1 MIKLVLLVTLV
12 IAIISLLMNIL
23 MWIKIGNVSDKRKE
37 LKGEFI
43 KFQKDTTY
51 SLENHKQHIE
61 GLLYKMKQIG
71 YAPTQNI
78 LQSVQQP
85 VQNPIQKLAQ
95 QPTPQPDQQPT
106 PQPDQQPTP
115 QPDQQPTQQPAQQ
128 PAPQSVQQSGKG
140 KHNKHGKS
148 RDRGSDKPQQPVV
161 IRTIYLGINSDD
173 FFFDNEVDEQKNATS
188 KFIGYL
194 TSETDG
200 TFVPIDVERI
210 RSANVAAS
218 VKQQGLISLKDAQT
232 LIVVEAGKI
241 RKEEGGWLIQSPAVV
256 EFNK

>member
-1 MIKLVLLVTLV
+1 MIKLVLLATLV

-43 KFQKDTTY
+43 KFQKATNY

-78 LQSVQQP
+78 QQSVQQP
-85 VQNPIQKLAQ
+85 VQNPIQKPDL
-95 QPTPQPDQQPT
+95 QPD
-106 PQPDQQPTP
+106 P

-128 PAPQSVQQSGKG
+128 PSPQPVQQSGKG

-148 RDRGSDKPQQPVV
+148 RDKGSDKPQQPVV
-161 IRTIYLGINSDD
+161 IRTIYFGINSDD

>member
-43 KFQKDTTY
+43 KFQEDTTH

-85 VQNPIQKLAQ
+85 VQNPIQK
-95 QPTPQPDQQPT
+95 
-106 PQPDQQPTP
+106 PTP
-115 QPDQQPTQQPAQQ
+115 QPDQQPTQQPTQQ
-128 PAPQSVQQSGKG
+128 PAPQPVQQSGKG

-148 RDRGSDKPQQPVV
+148 RDKGSDKPQQPVV
-161 IRTIYLGINSDD
+161 IKTIYLGIYSDD

>member
-1 MIKLVLLVTLV
+1 MIRLVLLVTLV

-23 MWIKIGNVSDKRKE
+23 LWIRINSVSQKRKE
-37 LKGEFI
+37 LKGYLQDRIIPEINNAFN
-43 KFQKDTTY
+43 KHNERLQQ
-51 SLENHKQHIE
+51 LEA
-61 GLLYKMKQIG
+61 KMRMQS
-71 YAPTQNI
+71 YAP
-78 LQSVQQP
+78 QQTVRP
-85 VQNPIQKLAQ
+85 
-95 QPTPQPDQQPT
+95 
-106 PQPDQQPTP
+106 
-115 QPDQQPTQQPAQQ
+115 
-128 PAPQSVQQSGKG
+128 SVQQSTQPTATQFMQQQTQNQQLKRQSEQEQPQIQAQQKG
-140 KHNKHGKS
+140 KIKDKHTKN
-148 RDRGSDKPQQPVV
+148 RDKGSDKPQQPIV
-161 IRTIYLGINSDD
+161 IKTIYLGINSDD

>member
-43 KFQKDTTY
+43 KFRKDTYY
-51 SLENHKQHIE
+51 SLENHKKHIE
-61 GLLYKMKQIG
+61 DLLYEMKQIG

-95 QPTPQPDQQPT
+95 QPTT
-106 PQPDQQPTP
+106 
-115 QPDQQPTQQPAQQ
+115 QPAQQ
-128 PAPQSVQQSGKG
+128 PAPQPVQQSGKG

-148 RDRGSDKPQQPVV
+148 RDKGSDKPQQPVV

>member
-23 MWIKIGNVSDKRKE
+23 MWIKIDNVSDKRKE

-85 VQNPIQKLAQ
+85 VQNPIQKPA
-95 QPTPQPDQQPT
+95 
-106 PQPDQQPTP
+106 P

-128 PAPQSVQQSGKG
+128 PAPQPVPQSGKG

-148 RDRGSDKPQQPVV
+148 RDKGSDKPQQPDV

-173 FFFDNEVDEQKNATS
+173 FFFDNEVDEHKNATS

-232 LIVVEAGKI
+232 FIVVEAGKI